1 MMLNIRLKDL
11 RSEKGVLQK
20 DIAQFLKISTTAY
33 GYYEQGKRSPDPE
46 TLNKLSDYF
55 NVSTDYLLGKSDIK
69 ESADQLLK
77 DKSTTIALHNSNG
90 IDDELPDEA
99 RKEIEDFIEYVKH
112 KYKK

>member
-1 MMLNIRLKDL
+1 M
-11 RSEKGVLQK
+11 
-20 DIAQFLKISTTAY
+20 STTAY
-33 GYYEQGKRSPDPE
+33 GYYEQVKRSPDPE

-112 KYKK
+112 KYKKQDCKSR